1 MPDNAT
7 QKWLFLGFFIAFAI
21 KAPLV
26 PFHTWLPDAGAEA
39 PAGGAALLVGV
50 LDKVG
55 TFGFLR
61 YCLPLFP
68 DASRYFAP
76 TILILSVIGILY
88 AAFLAIGQR
97 DMKRLVAYT
106 SVAHFGFIGLGIFAF
121 TTQGG
126 TGAVLYMV
134 NHGLSTGALFM
145 VVGLLIARGKSRNV
159 DDYGGAAKVTPILA
173 GLFLL
178 AGLSALALPGMSTF
192 VSEFLVLVGT
202 FTRHKGLAV
211 LATTGIVLA
220 AIYVLYLYQRTF
232 QGTVSEKVVKFRDL
246 NVREVFAVAPLIA
259 LIVVL
264 GVYPKPVLDVIN
276 PAVNATLHDVHQ
288 TDPTRPLRRTFL
300 PEAIRSERT
309 CVLAAAPSTPIH
321 APSVVLPRPVADLHR
336 ARRRA
341 GRRARRG
348 CRPAGRALRRAGRR
362 HARRA
367 RRARLSRCCCCTA
380 PRGRPP
386 SPGHWPSTAPALFVQ
401 GSILA
406 ARHHVRAAGRRAQRR
421 REQRDRRLGGRG
433 RRVARRTASWPSTE
447 RVQTEVFPLM
457 LFAVSG
463 MLIFP
468 IANNLLLMFVA
479 LEVLSLPLYLM
490 AGHGPAPPAAVPG
503 SGAQVLPARRLRL
516 GVLPLRAGAA
526 VRLCQ
531 LRRPRRDPA
540 RRRRTSDQVRR
551 AALYGARPAARR
563 AAVQGRHRAVPQLD
577 PGRLPR
583 RADAGHRVHGLV
595 HEGRRLRRDPAG
607 ALRRVQ
613 HLCAGTGDRSSGRWP
628 SRRCSSA
635 RSSG

>member
-1 MPDNAT
+1 MHNPALVILVLIPLVGALAVFSLKQEQAKAAKLISLAVSLIVVVYTGFLGLAYDTGANAARFQFRGAWTWIKAFNVEVSVGVDGIALVLVAMSVVLVPAVILASWNTFDSRSGAEEIAAPGATQRSVKNYFGLLLLLEFFMIGVFVATDVFLFYVFFEAMLVPMYFIIGSFGGPRRQYAAMKFFLYSLVGGLLMLASVIGLYVTTGSQSFSITYLIAHPMPDNAT

-68 DASRYFAP
+68 AASRYFAP
-76 TILILSVIGILY
+76 TILILAVIGILY

-134 NHGLSTGALFM
+134 NHGLSTGALFI

-211 LATTGIVLA
+211 LATAGIVLA

-232 QGTVSEKVVKFRDL
+232 QGQVSEKVAKFRDL
-246 NVREVFAVAPLIA
+246 NAREVFAVAPLIA
-259 LIVVL
+259 LIIFL

-276 PAVNATLHDVHQ
+276 PAVKATLHDVHQ
-288 TDPTRPLRRTFL
+288 TDP
-300 PEAIRSERT
+300 
-309 CVLAAAPSTPIH
+309 
-321 APSVVLPRPVADLHR
+321 
-336 ARRRA
+336 
-341 GRRARRG
+341 
-348 CRPAGRALRRAGRR
+348 
-362 HARRA
+362 
-367 RRARLSRCCCCTA
+367 
-380 PRGRPP
+380 
-386 SPGHWPSTAPALFVQ
+386 
-401 GSILA
+401 
-406 ARHHVRAAGRRAQRR
+406 
-421 REQRDRRLGGRG
+421 
-433 RRVARRTASWPSTE
+433 
-447 RVQTEVFPLM
+447 
-457 LFAVSG
+457 
-463 MLIFP
+463 
-468 IANNLLLMFVA
+468 
-479 LEVLSLPLYLM
+479 
-490 AGHGPAPPAAVPG
+490 
-503 SGAQVLPARRLRL
+503 
-516 GVLPLRAGAA
+516 
-526 VRLCQ
+526 
-531 LRRPRRDPA
+531 
-540 RRRRTSDQVRR
+540 
-551 AALYGARPAARR
+551 
-563 AAVQGRHRAVPQLD
+563 VPQL
-577 PGRLPR
+577 GT
-583 RADAGHRVHGLV
+583 AGGVK
-595 HEGRRLRRDPAG
+595 
-607 ALRRVQ
+607 
-613 HLCAGTGDRSSGRWP
+613 
-628 SRRCSSA
+628 
-635 RSSG
+635 

>member
-1 MPDNAT
+1 MHNPALLILTLIPLVGSLVVFSLRSEQGKLAKQLSLFVSLAIVVYALILAFKFDTSPGAARFQFQGSWTWIKSFGVHLAFGVDGIALVLVLMAVVLVPAVILASWNSFDSRSGAEEDAPPNARRRSVKNFFGLILLLEFFMIGVFSATDVFLFYVFFEAMLVPMYFIIGSFGGPRRQYAAMKFFLYSLVGGLLMLASVIGLYVTTGSRTFAITDLIGQVPDNAT

-39 PAGGAALLVGV
+39 PIGGAALLVGV

-68 DASRYFAP
+68 DASAYFAP
-76 TILILSVIGILY
+76 TVLILSVIGILY

-126 TGAVLYMV
+126 SGAVLYMV
-134 NHGLSTGALFM
+134 NHALSTGALFI

-232 QGTVSEKVVKFRDL
+232 QGTVSEKVKKFRDV

-259 LIVVL
+259 LIIFL

-276 PAVNATLHDVHQ
+276 PAITATLHDVHK
-288 TDPTRPLRRTFL
+288 TDPVPKLG
-300 PEAIRSERT
+300 P
-309 CVLAAAPSTPIH
+309 
-321 APSVVLPRPVADLHR
+321 
-336 ARRRA
+336 
-341 GRRARRG
+341 
-348 CRPAGRALRRAGRR
+348 
-362 HARRA
+362 
-367 RRARLSRCCCCTA
+367 
-380 PRGRPP
+380 
-386 SPGHWPSTAPALFVQ
+386 
-401 GSILA
+401 
-406 ARHHVRAAGRRAQRR
+406 AAGAQK
-421 REQRDRRLGGRG
+421 
-433 RRVARRTASWPSTE
+433 
-447 RVQTEVFPLM
+447 
-457 LFAVSG
+457 
-463 MLIFP
+463 
-468 IANNLLLMFVA
+468 
-479 LEVLSLPLYLM
+479 
-490 AGHGPAPPAAVPG
+490 
-503 SGAQVLPARRLRL
+503 
-516 GVLPLRAGAA
+516 
-526 VRLCQ
+526 
-531 LRRPRRDPA
+531 
-540 RRRRTSDQVRR
+540 
-551 AALYGARPAARR
+551 
-563 AAVQGRHRAVPQLD
+563 
-577 PGRLPR
+577 
-583 RADAGHRVHGLV
+583 
-595 HEGRRLRRDPAG
+595 
-607 ALRRVQ
+607 
-613 HLCAGTGDRSSGRWP
+613 
-628 SRRCSSA
+628 
-635 RSSG
+635 

>member
-1 MPDNAT
+1 MHNVALLILVLIPLAGSLAVFSLPQSQARLAKQLSLAVSLIVVIYTAVVGFRFDTGADADRFQFRGSWTWIKAFNVQIAFGVDGIALVLVGMSVVLIPAVILASWNTFDSKSGAEEVAAPGAKQRSVRNYLGLLLLLEFFMIGVFTATDVFLFYVFFEAMLVPMYFIIGSFGGPRRQYAAMKFFLYSLVGGLLMLAAVIGLYVTTGSRSFSITELIGQVPDGAT

-68 DASRYFAP
+68 GASRYFAP

-134 NHGLSTGALFM
+134 NHGLSTGALFI

-178 AGLSALALPGMSTF
+178 VGLSALALPGLSTF

-232 QGTVSEKVVKFRDL
+232 QGPLTDRTSKFRDL
-246 NVREVFAVAPLIA
+246 NPREVFAVAPLIA
-259 LIVVL
+259 LIVFL
-264 GVYPKPVLDVIN
+264 GIYPKPVLDVIN
-276 PAVNATLHDVHQ
+276 PAVRATLHDVHK
-288 TDPTRPLRRTFL
+288 TDP
-300 PEAIRSERT
+300 A
-309 CVLAAAPSTPIH
+309 
-321 APSVVLPRPVADLHR
+321 
-336 ARRRA
+336 
-341 GRRARRG
+341 
-348 CRPAGRALRRAGRR
+348 
-362 HARRA
+362 
-367 RRARLSRCCCCTA
+367 
-380 PRGRPP
+380 
-386 SPGHWPSTAPALFVQ
+386 
-401 GSILA
+401 
-406 ARHHVRAAGRRAQRR
+406 
-421 REQRDRRLGGRG
+421 
-433 RRVARRTASWPSTE
+433 
-447 RVQTEVFPLM
+447 
-457 LFAVSG
+457 
-463 MLIFP
+463 
-468 IANNLLLMFVA
+468 
-479 LEVLSLPLYLM
+479 
-490 AGHGPAPPAAVPG
+490 
-503 SGAQVLPARRLRL
+503 
-516 GVLPLRAGAA
+516 
-526 VRLCQ
+526 
-531 LRRPRRDPA
+531 
-540 RRRRTSDQVRR
+540 
-551 AALYGARPAARR
+551 
-563 AAVQGRHRAVPQLD
+563 PQL
-577 PGRLPR
+577 GT
-583 RADAGHRVHGLV
+583 AVGGLK
-595 HEGRRLRRDPAG
+595 
-607 ALRRVQ
+607 
-613 HLCAGTGDRSSGRWP
+613 
-628 SRRCSSA
+628 
-635 RSSG
+635 

>member
-1 MPDNAT
+1 MHNPALVVLVLIPLVGSLIVFALKQEQARLAKQLSLAVSLIIVVYTGVVGYKFDTSAHAARFQFRGSWTWIKAFNVQLAFGVDGIALVLVGMSVVLMPAVILASWNAFDSKSGAEEIAAPGAKPRVVKNYFGLLLLLEFFMIGVFTATDVFLFYVFFEAMLVPMYFIIGSFGGPRRQYAAMKFFLYSLVGGLLMLASVIGLYVTTGSRSFSITDLIGQVPDGAT
-7 QKWLFLGFFIAFAI
+7 QKWLFLGFFVAFAI

-68 DASRYFAP
+68 GASRYFAP
-76 TILILSVIGILY
+76 TILILAVIGILY

-134 NHGLSTGALFM
+134 NHGLSTGALFI

-178 AGLSALALPGMSTF
+178 TGLSALALPGMSTF

-232 QGTVSEKVVKFRDL
+232 QGGMSERVTRFRDL

-264 GVYPKPVLDVIN
+264 GVYPKPVLEVIN
-276 PAVNATLHDVHQ
+276 PAVRATLHDVHQ
-288 TDPTRPLRRTFL
+288 TDP
-300 PEAIRSERT
+300 
-309 CVLAAAPSTPIH
+309 APK
-321 APSVVLPRPVADLHR
+321 L
-336 ARRRA
+336 
-341 GRRARRG
+341 G
-348 CRPAGRALRRAGRR
+348 
-362 HARRA
+362 
-367 RRARLSRCCCCTA
+367 TA
-380 PRGRPP
+380 
-386 SPGHWPSTAPALFVQ
+386 V
-401 GSILA
+401 
-406 ARHHVRAAGRRAQRR
+406 
-421 REQRDRRLGGRG
+421 GG
-433 RRVARRTASWPSTE
+433 
-447 RVQTEVFPLM
+447 LK
-457 LFAVSG
+457 
-463 MLIFP
+463 
-468 IANNLLLMFVA
+468 
-479 LEVLSLPLYLM
+479 
-490 AGHGPAPPAAVPG
+490 
-503 SGAQVLPARRLRL
+503 
-516 GVLPLRAGAA
+516 
-526 VRLCQ
+526 
-531 LRRPRRDPA
+531 
-540 RRRRTSDQVRR
+540 
-551 AALYGARPAARR
+551 
-563 AAVQGRHRAVPQLD
+563 
-577 PGRLPR
+577 
-583 RADAGHRVHGLV
+583 
-595 HEGRRLRRDPAG
+595 
-607 ALRRVQ
+607 
-613 HLCAGTGDRSSGRWP
+613 
-628 SRRCSSA
+628 
-635 RSSG
+635 